1 MAVVSRPRLHS
12 HDSGC
17 TDDSAVGGKPR
28 SSSESSGSSSD
39 DDFERDSKY
48 DSLDRKSPYHTS
60 RKPMIQD
67 NTRDHETT
75 TSDTPNYPTIDL
87 TNVGM
92 SSSDNNENPR
102 TKSTIGMTNMDLSSS
117 ENKEIAYNN
126 GEKR

>member
-1 MAVVSRPRLHS
+1 MNRRATQITAAARHAARKVLRSILDLS
-12 HDSGC
+12 SDN
-17 TDDSAVGGKPR
+17 R
-28 SSSESSGSSSD
+28 SSSTNYFETNSD
-39 DDFERDSKY
+39 N
-48 DSLDRKSPYHTS
+48 DSLDRNSPYHTS

-67 NTRDHETT
+67 STRDHETT

-92 SSSDNNENPR
+92 SSSDNNENPQIN
-102 TKSTIGMTNMDLSSS
+102 STIGMTNMDLSSS